1 MPETVAGVARAR
13 LFAERLGPHAGTGLS
28 LRLTGRS
35 FLEEV
40 EVENVVIV

>member
-13 LFAERLGPHAGTGLS
+13 LFEERWVRTRTGLS
-28 LRLTGRS
+28 LRLTCRF